1 MGVRDAVEK
10 VEQEQPETP
19 VHVLVREA
27 IARQASVLNAVLP
40 DFMSAERF
48 EQVTLA
54 TVKATPGLV
63 KCWATLEG
71 RTSVLF
77 GIIQAA
83 SVGLEIGGVA
93 QECWLIPRTR
103 RVFDERTR
111 KWRDGPTEATFQL
124 GYRGVQKLARR
135 DPSVGQIL
143 GDVVREGDEFEHW
156 RDLNGDHFH
165 HRVVGPTAD
174 RELTHAYCL
183 IRYVN
188 GFSLPV
194 VLDRDQVEKRR
205 AVSSSYKAEAKKPED
220 ERSGFWIDWEAE
232 MWAKTAVHASKR
244 HLDLAPDIQRA
255 LNADEQA
262 VTREMLTETAARPPV
277 RRPELATME
286 RNPLLRDAP
295 MDQPSDAYDIELD
308 RLAGEP
314 EPDNPDPFPTRDGRD
329 EIPPAYRQT
338 TDGALV
344 TVAELAEMMEG
355 RTTAIVAALQHEF
368 PDRAGELTSPADI
381 HADPEALDRALAI
394 MEQGR

>member
-1 MGVRDAVEK
+1 MSVRNAVEK

-27 IARQASVLNAVLP
+27 IARQASVLEAVLP

-63 KCWATLEG
+63 KCWETLEG

-93 QECWLIPRTR
+93 QECWLIPRTK

-143 GDVVREGDEFEHW
+143 GDVAREGDEFAYHRSLDAE
-156 RDLNGDHFH
+156 HFH

-188 GFSLPV
+188 GFSLAV

-262 VTREMLTETAARPPV
+262 VTRELLTGLGPDRPAV
-277 RRPELATME
+277 RRPTV
-286 RNPLLRDAP
+286 DAP
-295 MDQPSDAYDIELD
+295 DMTWDTVGAATETDDWTVAL
-308 RLAGEP
+308 P
-314 EPDNPDPFPTRDGRD
+314 E
-329 EIPPAYRQT
+329 T
-338 TDGALV
+338 TDDAGMP
-344 TVAELAEMMEG
+344 TVAGLQAMMEG
-355 RTTAIVAALQHEF
+355 REQAIVAALAHEF
-368 PDRAGELTSPADI
+368 PDRADELTTPADI

-394 MEQGR
+394 MEAGQ